1 MPGQASAGVEGEQES
16 GAERGASGSG
26 ARVNM
31 RITSKEFAALAA
43 DAVEPGDEFF
53 HHYYNLDS
61 VKLKRSTPAAGT
73 GEDDDD
79 EEAEVDAFIQG
90 LEDGEG

>member
-1 MPGQASAGVEGEQES
+1 MANKNRQRP

-61 VKLKRSTPAAGT
+61 VKLKRYN
-73 GEDDDD
+73 
-79 EEAEVDAFIQG
+79 G
-90 LEDGEG
+90 LLRCRYSGHGQ

>member
-1 MPGQASAGVEGEQES
+1 MLTLLHPPIA
-16 GAERGASGSG
+16 
-26 ARVNM
+26 M
-31 RITSKEFAALAA
+31 FSKR
-43 DAVEPGDEFF
+43 
-53 HHYYNLDS
+53 S
-61 VKLKRSTPAAGT
+61 VAKCTWICRSTPAAGT